1 MSMLALCPMEPGGLI
16 GLDGLSF
23 LGDLAVLILLATPVV
38 IIYVLWRIFVPP
50 RDLPATNMLGLDP
63 EADIGNR
70 AGFCWSGIPIWKL
83 AVYAVLTVM
92 TLIY

>member
-1 MSMLALCPMEPGGLI
+1 MLALCPMQSGGLI
-16 GLDGLSF
+16 GLEGLSF
-23 LGDLAVLILLATPVV
+23 LSDLAVLILLATPVV

-50 RDLPATNMLGLDP
+50 SDLPAANILGLDP

-70 AGFCWSGIPIWKL
+70 PRFCWSGIPGWKL